1 MSSSAMP
8 RWLLVLLAVT
18 ALVLSSSLGVEAFYL
33 PGSYLHPYADGD
45 KLGVKVN
52 SITSIET
59 ELPYSY
65 YSLPFCQP
73 KEGIK
78 KVAENIG
85 ELLMGDEIE
94 NSPYVFRMRESE
106 ANVKLC
112 VTKPLTEKDVKHFQ
126 QRIDDYYQVN
136 LILDNLPV
144 TRYTKQRDSAQL
156 LRWTGSPIGFK
167 LESDKAHYI
176 YNHLIFKVLIHPY
189 EGDTSVGSLMGAGDG
204 LDAMPSGKDRD
215 LNGTFMVV
223 GFEVIPCS
231 VVRDAKAA
239 SKLEDG
245 QTLPPASCNPDGPHQ
260 AVKVDE
266 QIVFSY
272 DVTFE
277 TSDIRWPSRWD
288 AYLKMEGTRVHW
300 FSILNSLMVISF
312 LAGIVFVIFLRTV
325 RRDLTKYEELDK
337 EAQSQMTEE
346 LSGWKLVVGDVF
358 RVPSRPQLL
367 SVVVGNGVQIL
378 CMAVVTIGFAA
389 LGFMS
394 PASRGM
400 LLTGMVLL
408 YLFLGIVAGYVASR
422 TWSMLQRT
430 SAGWKAIAWKTACFF
445 PGIAFSILTI
455 LNCILWA
462 SGSTGAI
469 PISLFFIL
477 LLLWFTISV
486 PLTLLGG
493 YFGSRCEPITYP
505 VRTNQIPREIPP
517 QRYPSWLLVLGAGT
531 LPFGTLFIE
540 LFFIMSSIWMGRVY
554 YVFGFLLIV
563 LVLLV
568 IVCAEVAVVL
578 TYMHLCVED
587 HRWWWKSFFASG
599 SVAFYVFLYS
609 INYLVFDL
617 HSLSGPV
624 SAVLYV
630 GYSLL
635 MVTAIM
641 FATGTIGFLTSFYF
655 VHYLFSSVKLD

>member
-400 LLTGMVLL
+400 LLVLGHCRGLRRIADMEHASKDVSGMESHCMEDSMFLSRHRL
-408 YLFLGIVAGYVASR
+408 FHPHYPQLHSMGIWQHRCNSYLPVFHS
-422 TWSMLQRT
+422 
-430 SAGWKAIAWKTACFF
+430 
-445 PGIAFSILTI
+445 
-455 LNCILWA
+455 
-462 SGSTGAI
+462 
-469 PISLFFIL
+469 SLVVVHDL
-477 LLLWFTISV
+477 CPSHTPRWLLWL
-486 PLTLLGG
+486 PLRAHHLPRAHQPDPTRNPPTTL
-493 YFGSRCEPITYP
+493 P
-505 VRTNQIPREIPP
+505 V
-517 QRYPSWLLVLGAGT
+517 VLGAGT